1 MKSEDKITEL
11 KGIGEKSA
19 NLFHKLNI
27 DTLDDLL
34 HYFPRDY
41 ETFLP
46 PVKAGSAKA
55 GEVCTLRLKL
65 REAPALRRVR
75 GLTILTM
82 RAQDDTGC
90 VNLTFFNMPYL
101 KNTLKSGSC
110 YLFRAQL
117 QERGNGRYM
126 EQPRIYKE
134 EEYRLLTEG
143 IQPRYALTKGITN
156 QGIVRAVRQALQLCV
171 LPEDPLPED
180 IRIRYG
186 LAGYREAFFQIHFPE
201 TQEKLIGARKRFAF
215 DEFLTFILLL
225 RRSREASE
233 SVRSHFPM
241 IETADT
247 ARLMEKLP
255 YRLTNAQLRA
265 WEEIRQDLS
274 GENCMNRLVQG
285 DVGSGKT
292 VVALLGLLMCVSN
305 GYQGAM
311 MAPTEVLARQHYD
324 TFCAFTEQYGLPFR
338 PVLLTGSMKAQ
349 EKRDAYARIAS
360 GEANLV
366 LGTHAVIQEK
376 VKFCRLALVITDE
389 QHRFGVRQRQNLA
402 EKGEAPHVLVMSAT
416 PIPRTL
422 AIILYGDLHV
432 SVIDELPGD
441 RLPIKNCVV
450 GTAYRSTAY
459 KFIAAQVKEGR
470 QAYVVCPMVEE
481 GEMEGLENV
490 TDYADKLRA
499 ALPPDVQVAHLHGK
513 MRPAEKNRVMEAFA
527 AKNIDVLVSTTVI
540 EVGINVPNATVMMVE
555 NAERFGL
562 AQLHQLRGRIGR
574 GAYQGYCIFVSGMER
589 PDIMERLQILNRS
602 NDGFRIAD
610 EDLRLRGPG
619 ELFGVRQSGALSF
632 QVGDIYQDADM
643 LKCAVECADDILKE
657 DSGLESEKYR
667 ALRNYFEKGARNMVD
682 FRNL

>member
-1 MKSEDKITEL
+1 MRLEDKITEL

-34 HYFPRDY
+34 HWFPRDY
-41 ETFLP
+41 ETFPP
-46 PVKAGSAKA
+46 PVKAGEARA
-55 GEVCTLRLKL
+55 GEVCTLRLTVG
-65 REAPALRRVR
+65 EPPAVRRVR
-75 GLTILTM
+75 GLTILTL
-82 RAQDDTGC
+82 RAQDDTGT
-90 VNLTFFNMPYL
+90 VYLTFFNMPYL
-101 KNTLKSGSC
+101 RNTLKSGSR
-110 YLFRAQL
+110 YLFRAQM
-117 QERGNGRYM
+117 QERGSGRYM

-134 EEYRLLTEG
+134 EEYRVLMQG

-156 QGIVRAVRQALQLCV
+156 QGMARAVRQALQLCA
-171 LPEDPLPED
+171 LPQEPLPEE
-180 IRIRYG
+180 IRLRYG
-186 LAGYREAFFQIHFPE
+186 LMGYREAFFNIHFPE
-201 TQEKLIGARKRFAF
+201 TRETLALARKRFAF
-215 DEFLTFILLL
+215 DEFLNFILLL
-225 RRSREASE
+225 RRSRERTERE
-233 SVRSHFPM
+233 SNHFPM

-247 ARLMEKLP
+247 ARLTEMLP
-255 YRLTNAQLRA
+255 YRLTEAQQRA
-265 WEEIRQDLS
+265 WEEIRLDLS
-274 GENCMNRLVQG
+274 GSCCMNRLVQG

-292 VVALLGLLMCVSN
+292 VVAMLALLMCVSN

-311 MAPTEVLARQHYD
+311 MAPTEVLAKQHYD
-324 TFCAFTEQYGLPFR
+324 TFRTFTEKYGLPFR
-338 PVLLTGSMKAQ
+338 PALLTGSMKTQ
-349 EKRDAYARIAS
+349 EKKEAYERIAS

-376 VKFCRLALVITDE
+376 VRFQNLALVITDE
-389 QHRFGVRQRQNLA
+389 QHRFGVRQRQSLA
-402 EKGEAPHVLVMSAT
+402 EKGRVPHVLVMSAT

-432 SVIDELPGD
+432 SVIDQLPGD

-450 GTAYRSTAY
+450 GTAYRPTAY
-459 KFIAAQVKEGR
+459 KFIAAQVKAGR

-490 TDYADKLRA
+490 TDYAQKLRA
-499 ALPPDVQVAHLHGK
+499 ALPADVQVAHLHGK

-527 AKNIDVLVSTTVI
+527 AKDIDVLVSTTVI

-574 GAYQGYCIFVSGMER
+574 GAYQGYCIFVSGVER
-589 PDIMERLQILNRS
+589 PEVMKRLQILNETG
-602 NDGFRIAD
+602 DGFRIAD

-632 QVGDIYQDADM
+632 HVGDIYQDADM
-643 LKCAVECADDILKE
+643 LKSAGECAECILQE
-657 DSGLESEKYR
+657 DGGLESEKYR
-667 ALRNYFEKGARNMVD
+667 LLRNYFEQGARNMVD
-682 FRNL
+682 FRNI